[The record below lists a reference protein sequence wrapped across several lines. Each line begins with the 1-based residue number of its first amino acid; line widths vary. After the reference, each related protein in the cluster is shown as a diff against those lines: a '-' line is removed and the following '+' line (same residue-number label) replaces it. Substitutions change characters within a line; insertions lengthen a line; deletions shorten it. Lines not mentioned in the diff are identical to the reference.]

1 MNDLQVIAGAN
12 WCDVPA
18 ATWTQT
24 DNEKIVAFVTL
35 EETIISNMVGV
46 TPAGNEKD
54 FSYLNMIDNSVPI
67 PAGVY
72 IRPMFPL
79 VELTVD
85 NQVMAY
91 YE

>member
-1 MNDLQVIAGAN
+1 MARFADIRSRKIFKNSNFAK
-12 WCDVPA
+12 
-18 ATWTQT
+18 
-24 DNEKIVAFVTL
+24 NEKIVAFVTL

-85 NQVMAY
+85 KQVMAY